1 MTPDVTDNRDAQRY
15 ELVVDGSKAVAAYTL
30 GDGTITFTH
39 TVVPEAIGGRGVGT
53 RLIAAALA
61 DVRARGLKVVPQ
73 CPFVAA
79 YIDKHP
85 DERDLLA

>member
-1 MTPDVTDNRDAQRY
+1 MSEVRDVPARSRY
-15 ELVVDGSKAVAAYTL
+15 ELAEDGALAVAEYVLA
-30 GDGTITFTH
+30 DGVVTFTH
-39 TVVPEAIGGRGVGT
+39 TLVPDALKGRGIGT

-61 DVRARGLKVVPQ
+61 DVRAKRLRVVPQ

-85 DERDLLA
+85 AERDLLA